1 MNCGKGNANRN
12 RACLCQGIT
21 VVAQTPND
29 NVLTARADAPNGS
42 PAQYLRLLGFRILER
57 RYKTPVGEIDLIA
70 RKGDLVIFVE
80 VKARS
85 NVQTALDSVTRT
97 AQQRIESAASWWL
110 SQQWDAARLSWRFDV
125 IAIVPLKWPIH
136 FRDVW

>member
-1 MNCGKGNANRN
+1 MPRNNSRRTDPKRQRAYRKGR
-12 RACLCQGIT
+12 RAEWF
-21 VVAQTPND
+21 A
-29 NVLTARADAPNGS
+29 S
-42 PAQYLRLLGFRILER
+42 QYLRLLGFRILER

-70 RKGDLVIFVE
+70 RKRDLVIFVE

-110 SQQWDAARLSWRFDV
+110 SQHRDAARLSWRFDV